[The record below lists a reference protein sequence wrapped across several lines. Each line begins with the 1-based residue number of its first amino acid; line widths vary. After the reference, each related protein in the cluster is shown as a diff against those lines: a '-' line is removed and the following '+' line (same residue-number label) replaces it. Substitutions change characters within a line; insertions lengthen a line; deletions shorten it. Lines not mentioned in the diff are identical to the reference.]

1 MNEHVIV
8 VAGGQGLRM
17 GTEIPKQFLLMNG
30 RPILMH
36 TINRFIQYNTD
47 INIVLV
53 LPALHFD
60 YWNELCQQHSFTV
73 PHRMAKGGVTR
84 FHSVVN
90 GLKEVTDDGITA
102 IHDGVRPFVSV
113 ETIKACFEMAKEFG
127 AAIPVTEP
135 VESLRRIVGNESVA
149 CIREEYRM
157 VQTPQ
162 VFETLLLKK
171 CYQQTWLPAFT
182 DDASVVEAAGHKI
195 ILVNGNRENIKIT
208 SPFDLMLGEA
218 VLTDISNNKTE

>member
-8 VAGGQGLRM
+8 VAGGHGLRM
-17 GTEIPKQFLLMNG
+17 GTEIPKQFLLMKG
-30 RPILMH
+30 LPVLMH
-36 TINRFIQYNTD
+36 TINRFVQYNQH
-47 INIVLV
+47 INVVLV
-53 LPALHFD
+53 LPALHFE
-60 YWNELCQQHSFTV
+60 YWNDLCRQYAFAI
-73 PHRMAKGGVTR
+73 PHKMAQGGITR

-90 GLKEVTDDGITA
+90 GLKEVPDGGITA

-113 ETIKACFEMAKEFG
+113 ETIKSCFEMAKEFG

-195 ILVNGNRENIKIT
+195 MMVTGNRENIKIT
-208 SPFDLMLGEA
+208 SPLDMLVGEA
-218 VLTDISNNKTE
+218 VLTDNSIK

>member
-1 MNEHVIV
+1 MNEHVII

-17 GTEIPKQFLLMNG
+17 GGDIPKQFLPLHG
-30 RPILMH
+30 LPVLMH
-36 TINRFIQYNTD
+36 TINRFVQYNQA
-47 INIVLV
+47 INVVLV

-90 GLKEVTDDGITA
+90 GLREVSDDGITA
-102 IHDGVRPFVSV
+102 VHDGVRPFVSV

-135 VESLRRIVGNESVA
+135 VESLRRIVGNESSA

-162 VFETLLLKK
+162 VFETMLLKK
-171 CYQQTWLPAFT
+171 SYEQTWLPSFT

-195 ILVNGNRENIKIT
+195 MLVNGNRENIKIT
-208 SPFDLMLGEA
+208 SPLDMLLGEI
-218 VLTDISNNKTE
+218 VLTDISINKT